1 MEYFAD
7 VANQI
12 LILMILAVSL
22 NVLLGYAGQ
31 VSMATAA
38 FYAIGSYATGILI
51 ATSAYHNGVQSI
63 ALGWDFIPA
72 AAVAVTLTFV
82 SALIIALPAAKR
94 VTGEFLILLTL
105 AFQIVVQALLNNLDQ
120 FTGGPNGLVLPPLN
134 LFGVEASQPTRFFWI
149 ILALALGTLVV
160 ARTLAESPFGRVLK
174 GIREDELAVQSVGKP
189 TVGPKVLAF
198 GITAALCG
206 LAGAFAGPY
215 YQFVAPGTYSFDFAI
230 FVVAVVTLGGPGNL
244 VGTVIASIVLGGLRP
259 LLQNVDFIGDAN
271 SIAVQSVVYG
281 LALVVLMRV
290 RPEGLL
296 PEGMGIRSLLRRNGD
311 RKRRSTGGYEPS
323 VTAADIAV
331 AQVPG
336 GSRPAS
342 DGGRAAESSDPVV
355 LRVEGLEKR
364 FGGLTAVS
372 EVNLTLRRG
381 QIAALIGPNGAGKTT
396 IFNLVTGVLRP
407 DVGRVTLNGV
417 DLVGRSTVS
426 IAGLGMTRS
435 FQDVRLIQR
444 ISALDNVAIAV
455 PGQSGEH
462 LLQLVIRSRRARRDE
477 RQTRQ
482 KALTYLGYVGM
493 ADRADERVS
502 NLSFAEQKLV
512 AIARLLATEA
522 DVLLLDEPTSG
533 IDPMAVDR
541 IIDRIRG
548 LRDLSKT
555 ICIVE
560 HSLHVVERLA
570 DHVFFMDEGR
580 VVAEGT
586 VNEITSQ
593 PRLVELYFGT

>member
-7 VANQI
+7 VVNQI

-51 ATSAYHNGVQSI
+51 ATSAYHNGVQAI
-63 ALGWDFIPA
+63 ALGWDFVPA
-72 AAVAVTLTFV
+72 AAVAITFAFI
-82 SALIIALPAAKR
+82 SALVISLPAAKR

-105 AFQIVVQALLNNLDQ
+105 AFQIVVQALVNNLDQ
-120 FTGGPNGLVLPPLN
+120 FTGGPNGLILPPLT
-134 LFGVEASQPTRFFWI
+134 LFGAQLSQPTRFFWI
-149 ILALALGTLVV
+149 ILGLALVTLFV
-160 ARTLAESPFGRVLK
+160 AHTLGESPFGRMLK

-189 TVGPKVLAF
+189 TVGPKMIAF
-198 GITAALCG
+198 GVTAALCG
-206 LAGAFAGPY
+206 MAGAFAGPY
-215 YQFVAPGTYSFDFAI
+215 FQFVAPGTYSFDFAI

-244 VGTVIASIVLGGLRP
+244 LGTVIASIVLGGLRP
-259 LLQNVDFIGDAN
+259 LLQNLDFVGDAN
-271 SIAVQSVVYG
+271 SIAVQSVLYG

-290 RPEGLL
+290 RPEGFL
-296 PEGMGIRSLLRRNGD
+296 PEGMRFRNVLRGRNGNG
-311 RKRRSTGGYEPS
+311 KP
-323 VTAADIAV
+323 
-331 AQVPG
+331 
-336 GSRPAS
+336 
-342 DGGRAAESSDPVV
+342 ESSHERVVAPHPTSTPATDLDRDRAPLTTDNSDPNESVV
-355 LRVEGLEKR
+355 LSIEGLDKR

-372 EVNLTLRRG
+372 KVNLTLRRG
-381 QIAALIGPNGAGKTT
+381 RIAALIGPNGAGKTT
-396 IFNLVTGVLRP
+396 IFNLITGVLRP
-407 DVGRVTLNGV
+407 DGGRVTLNGV
-417 DLVGRSTVS
+417 DLAGHSTVR
-426 IAGLGMTRS
+426 IAELGMARS
-435 FQDVRLIQR
+435 FQNVRLFQR
-444 ISALDNVAIAV
+444 ISALDNVAVAV

-462 LLQLVIRSRRARRDE
+462 LWQLVFRPLRSRRIE
-477 RQTRQ
+477 RETML
-482 KALTYLGYVGM
+482 KAMTYLEYVGM
-493 ADRADERVS
+493 ANRADERVS

-533 IDPMAVDR
+533 IDPVAVDR

-548 LRDLSKT
+548 LRDLGKT

-570 DHVFFMDEGR
+570 DHVFFMDEGE

-586 VNEITSQ
+586 VGEITSQ
-593 PRLVELYFGT
+593 PRLVEVYFGT